1 VDDKAQTFLRHLEP
15 LQGALETYCR
25 RSLRDRNE
33 VADALQSAI
42 ATSFRDFDVYVEGT
56 NFQAWIFRYVSYEI
70 LNRNRAAE
78 RRQYVGVPTESLA
91 AEGTGVDES
100 LESAFDSLLRDPEV
114 IMEQC
119 DEALAMAIR
128 ELTEM
133 ERQALLLRAI
143 GEFKYREIA
152 EILEVPV
159 GTVMSHLSRGRD
171 RIRRRLAEFARD
183 LGLLRDEG

>member
-1 VDDKAQTFLRHLEP
+1 
-15 LQGALETYCR
+15 
-25 RSLRDRNE
+25 
-33 VADALQSAI
+33 
-42 ATSFRDFDVYVEGT
+42 VEGT

>member
-1 VDDKAQTFLRHLEP
+1 MDDKAQTFLRHLEP

-33 VADALQSAI
+33 VADVLQSAI
-42 ATSFRDFDVYVEGT
+42 ANAFRDFDVYVEGT
-56 NFQAWIFRYVSYEI
+56 NFQAWIFRYVSYEV
-70 LNRNRAAE
+70 LNRNRAAQ
-78 RRQYVGVPTESLA
+78 RRQHVDIPTELLA
-91 AEGTGVDES
+91 EEYGDVGQSSEH
-100 LESAFDSLLRDPEV
+100 AFESLLRNPEAV
-114 IMEQC
+114 IQQC
-119 DEALAMAIR
+119 DETLATAIR
-128 ELTEM
+128 DLPVM

-143 GEFKYREIA
+143 GKFKYREIA

-183 LGLLRDEG
+183 SGQLPDKG